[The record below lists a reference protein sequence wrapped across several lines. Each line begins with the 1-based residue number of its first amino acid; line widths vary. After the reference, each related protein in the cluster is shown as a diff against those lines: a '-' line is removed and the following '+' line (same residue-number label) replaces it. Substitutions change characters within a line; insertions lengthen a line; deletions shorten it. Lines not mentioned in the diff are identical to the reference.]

1 MIVSEKI
8 NEMLQNVPYLN
19 DVAETKPVFLSNKYK
34 PNFEIAAQRTK
45 FTKDDINEAE
55 ARLARFAPYIMVD
68 FPETVADKGLIESK
82 LSAINEIKDDLEAYY
97 HTEIEGHLWLK
108 RDDLLPI
115 AGTIK
120 ARGAIYEV
128 LKHAETLALEHG
140 ILTSQADDYSKFAS
154 QTFKEFFS
162 NYRIVV
168 GTTGNLGISVGVM
181 GAKLGFEV
189 TVHMSV
195 EAKEWKKNLLRSR
208 GVTVIEHETNF
219 TQAVQM
225 GRSQS
230 LQDEKSYFVD
240 DEFSE
245 ELFLGYTVAGNRL
258 KEQLSQLEIQVDADH
273 PLFVYLPCGIGGSP
287 GGITFGL
294 KQVYGDNVHCFF
306 AEPTQMPSM
315 LIGLMTK
322 EYDQVSIE
330 DFNIDGS
337 LTNMDGLAV
346 PRTSGFVAKLMHD
359 FFDGGYTVSEKD
371 NFTFLRNLVDQ
382 KGIALE
388 PAAVVGVTGPARLFS
403 SPQGQAYI
411 KDKNLTDKME
421 NANHISWATG
431 GSMVP
436 EADRQAFYEAINQYK

>member
-1 MIVSEKI
+1 MIVSDKI
-8 NEMLQNVPYLN
+8 KTMLESVPYLQ
-19 DVAETKPVFLSNKYK
+19 DVAETKPVFLSNKSK
-34 PNFEIAAQRTK
+34 PEFKVATQRTK
-45 FTKDDINEAE
+45 FTKQDIKEAE
-55 ARLARFAPYIMVD
+55 NRLARFAPYIMEA
-68 FPETVADKGLIESK
+68 FPETKEANGLIESK
-82 LSAINEIKDDLEAYY
+82 LSSMNELKADLESYY
-97 HTEIEGHLWLK
+97 QTQITGNLWLK

-128 LKHAETLALEHG
+128 LKHAETLALDHG
-140 ILTSQADDYSKFAS
+140 MLSSYTDDYTKFAS
-154 QTFKEFFS
+154 QAFKDFFS

-208 GVTVIEHETNF
+208 GVKVIEHETNF

-258 KEQLSQLEIQVDADH
+258 EEQLSQMDIQVDEDH

-371 NFTFLRNLVDQ
+371 NFTFLKSLVD
-382 KGIALE
+382 KKKIALE

-403 SPQGQAYI
+403 SAHGQAYI
-411 KDKNLTDKME
+411 KEKGLEDKMKQ
-421 NANHISWATG
+421 ANHISWATG

-436 EADRQAFYEAINQYK
+436 EADRKAFYHAIEQYL

>member
-8 NEMLQNVPYLN
+8 NKLLQEVPYLKE
-19 DVAETKPVFLSNKYK
+19 VADCKAVLLTNQSKPEFKVAST
-34 PNFEIAAQRTK
+34 RTK
-45 FTKDDINEAE
+45 FTKADVNDAE
-55 ARLARFAPYIMVD
+55 ARLARFAPFIMLA
-68 FPETVADKGLIESK
+68 FPETKSAEGLIESGITDVEGLK
-82 LSAINEIKDDLEAYY
+82 EMLETYY
-97 HTEIEGHLWLK
+97 DTKIEGQLWLK
-108 RDDLLPI
+108 RDDQLPI

-128 LKHAETLALEHG
+128 LKHAEELALEHG
-140 ILTSQADDYSKFAS
+140 LLSTWDDDYTKFAS
-154 QTFKEFFS
+154 QSFKDFFS

-189 TVHMSV
+189 TVHMSI
-195 EAKEWKKNLLRSR
+195 EAKAWKKNLLRSR
-208 GVTVIEHETNF
+208 GVTVIEHKTNF
-219 TQAVQM
+219 TQAVEM

-230 LQDEKSYFVD
+230 LQDDQSYFVD

-258 KEQLSQLEIQVDADH
+258 QEQLKTMNITVDENH

-322 EYDQVSIE
+322 EYEQVSID

-346 PRTSGFVAKLMHD
+346 PRTSGFVAKLMHN
-359 FFDGGYTVSEKD
+359 FFDGGYTVTEKD
-371 NFTFLRNLVDQ
+371 NFTFLRALVDQ
-382 KGIALE
+382 FEIPLE
-388 PAAVVGVTGPARLFS
+388 PAAVAGVTGPARLFS
-403 SPQGQAYI
+403 SPLGKAYI
-411 KDKNLTDKME
+411 RDKGLEDKMK

-436 EADRQAFYEAINQYK
+436 EEDRKAFYNAIDNY